1 MEEQIIIEL
10 EKAIISGDT
19 ETFLS
24 VFSKEATISKLQ
36 SPLSEPIRKTQGI
49 AEHLIQNSGN
59 IEISEAKSD
68 VQKKWLEQFGNIEH
82 AQLDIHDII
91 SINEDTLS
99 LRIYLDIRGE
109 DTNKNLRQD
118 RGWISMD
125 CQTDLNKYWKVSNFS
140 FQKRSTDRHAD
151 HFFDVTKEVC
161 ESSVPLSQP
170 LEALRRGGVP

>member
-1 MEEQIIIEL
+1 MVLQKEEQILDVEEQILIEL

-68 VQKKWLEQFGNIEH
+68 VQKWLEQFGNIEH

-125 CQTDLNKYWKVSNFS
+125 CVKQTSTNLWKVSNFS
-140 FQKRSTDRHAD
+140 FPKKDHRTLLFQFSRQQFVVRASHNSRS
-151 HFFDVTKEVC
+151 
-161 ESSVPLSQP
+161 
-170 LEALRRGGVP
+170 